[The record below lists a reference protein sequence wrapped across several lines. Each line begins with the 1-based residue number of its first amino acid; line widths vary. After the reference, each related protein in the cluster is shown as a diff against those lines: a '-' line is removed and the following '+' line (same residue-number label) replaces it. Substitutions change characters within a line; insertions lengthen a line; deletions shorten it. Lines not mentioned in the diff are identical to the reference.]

1 MTRYAS
7 IVLAGIAVLA
17 CLTEAPL
24 ASATALIPEP
34 VAAQHGLTRA
44 WAAQVQLDSARG
56 QLRNLVLDTGTLF
69 AQTDQGILEAI
80 DAETGKRLW
89 TAQVGERGYPTFAP
103 AVNPTL
109 VALINGST
117 VYVLNRCNGKVLW
130 KAQLN
135 GAPSAGPALSRQR
148 VYVPMNDGMI
158 FSYAL
163 TPMEESSKELDKLA
177 REQSPTPEQVAA
189 RETARRESL
198 RLKQDK
204 SPPLGCRGP
213 GRPLVAPLVTR
224 QNVDEEYVT
233 WTTERGYLC
242 VGRVDRTRGN
252 QFALLYRLH
261 TEAPISNQPCY
272 MPPNPSIAGDSG
284 VIFAASEDGYI
295 HAIRERDGNEL
306 WRFSTG
312 SPIVENPVA
321 LGRFVLVTNQLGG
334 LYCLDAANTGNQ
346 VWWSPEVTR
355 VVAAGKQRVYA
366 ADKVGRIR
374 VLEGRS
380 GAVLDT
386 IAAEYLPVK
395 LTNSETDRMF
405 LASKTGLVQCL
416 HEIELSQ
423 PLVRRLPPKEE
434 DMAASARDGTKVAS
448 AEEPAGDQ
456 TPEAK
461 KPSSSTP
468 STPRATGP
476 KTSGKSTG
484 KTGSTRKTGR
494 NAANPYPG
502 PGTPAEIKTGRRG
515 SRGQRPG
522 AGLPPGFPVPGGA
535 ADQPPGRG
543 R

>member
-1 MTRYAS
+1 MTRCAS
-7 IVLAGIAVLA
+7 IVLVAIAVLA
-17 CLTEAPL
+17 RFTETPP
-24 ASATALIPEP
+24 ASAAILIPEP

-89 TAQVGERGYPTFAP
+89 TAQVGDRGNPTFAP
-103 AVNPTL
+103 AVNSTL

-117 VYVLNRCNGKVLW
+117 VYLLNRDNGMLLW
-130 KAQLN
+130 KAQLS
-135 GAPSAGPALSRQR
+135 GAPSAGPALSLRR

-163 TPMEESSKELDKLA
+163 QPMEDSSKELGKLA
-177 REQSPTPEQVAA
+177 EERSLTPEQVAA
-189 RETARRESL
+189 RKAADRESL

-204 SPPLGCRGP
+204 TPPLGCRGP

-224 QNVDEEYVT
+224 QNVDEECVA

-261 TEAPISNQPCY
+261 TDAPISNQPCY
-272 MPPNPSIAGDSG
+272 MPPNPGIVGDSG
-284 VIFAASEDGYI
+284 VIFAASEDGYVR
-295 HAIRERDGNEL
+295 AVRERDGNEV

-312 SPIVENPVA
+312 SPIVEDPVA

-334 LYCLDAANTGNQ
+334 MYCLDATNMGNQ

-355 VVAAGKQRVYA
+355 VVAASKQRVYA

-374 VLEGRS
+374 VLDGRN

-395 LTNSETDRMF
+395 LANSETDRMF

-434 DMAASARDGTKVAS
+434 DTAASRDTTKVAS
-448 AEEPAGDQ
+448 AEEPASDQ

-468 STPRATGP
+468 STPRVSGP
-476 KTSGKSTG
+476 KTGGKSTG

-502 PGTPAEIKTGRRG
+502 PGTPAETKTGRRG
-515 SRGQRPG
+515 SRGQKAG
-522 AGLPPGFPVPGGA
+522 AGLPPGGFPAPGGA
-535 ADQPPGRG
+535 ANQGAGRG
-543 R
+543 G